1 MDNFVDNQG
10 IRSGLEKVT
19 LQLVETNKKLDEQ
32 NRPNL
37 VKAFQENQAEVFA
50 TYFTAKQQM
59 QQQEVIASS
68 VVSGVGTVKTPKTA
82 GGQQASS
89 NLPSEDDTLYGL
101 MFKLLQV
108 TIEKNEADA
117 LEKAARQETA
127 KETLRG
133 LTEGQRTLKRTIQKQ
148 IDDLE
153 ASNVEWGTMGAQ
165 KTEDRLYG
173 LERKLEDLKDIQRNN
188 LKEAIAARKERQKE
202 RKKEEDFKKAQFS
215 FSTQFKKGLFGV
227 SDSLSAKG
235 TFGSLLKDKLMGL
248 GSIFKKGIGKLGFG
262 LGKLALGIFSIG
274 SKIKSG
280 FKSLLKKFGQLFMKF
295 LGGIGFAL
303 KTIGAI
309 LLIGGLYKFLS
320 SETWQKMKPN
330 IAESIGKGL
339 EIADSAIRK
348 IADLVQN
355 YLLPGLMALYNFV
368 VNTLDTFGIVR
379 KGEKTYM
386 GEEFDE
392 ETERLR
398 AKMIEF
404 RDPNAA
410 MFMGMDLIGKEK
422 REQRL
427 RMANELEK
435 QIADREKNRTAMINK
450 QFDEFKEK
458 RIAEMMKG
466 GMSRPEA
473 EREFIED
480 YEGHI
485 GGVGLSNLGFGD
497 TGLGTG
503 GTGTSGATTIAS
515 SQNVSN
521 NNVSTTVMREAIVGA
536 GYMSSS
542 STKKD

>member
-32 NRPNL
+32 NKPNL

-82 GGQQASS
+82 GGQQTS

-117 LEKAARQETA
+117 IEKAARQETA
-127 KETLRG
+127 QETLRG

-153 ASNVEWGTMGAQ
+153 ASNVEWGTMGAE
-165 KTEDRLYG
+165 KTEERIYS
-173 LERKLEDLKDIQRNN
+173 LEKKLDDLKDIQRNN

-248 GSIFKKGIGKLGFG
+248 GGVFKKGIGKLGFG
-262 LGKLALGIFSIG
+262 LGKLALGIVSIG
-274 SKIKSG
+274 SKIMGG
-280 FKSLLKKFGQLFMKF
+280 FKALGKKFGELFMKF

-303 KTIGAI
+303 KTIGAV

-320 SETWQKMKPN
+320 SETWQKMKPK
-330 IAESIGKGL
+330 IAESIGNGLAIMDKALDKLIEAIPVVVDGLKTMASGLMTAIEFIAELTGFKGKNVRS
-339 EIADSAIRK
+339 EIEEQVRIDLRGHDESVIQKEVDKRVRLARKKEIERLGKIVDRRVKEGKMSIEGADKFFAEQLRK
-348 IADLVQN
+348 FDADTYGSYILNDKLKLSKADLERHEKMVATQQS
-355 YLLPGLMALYNFV
+355 NF
-368 VNTLDTFGIVR
+368 T
-379 KGEKTYM
+379 
-386 GEEFDE
+386 
-392 ETERLR
+392 
-398 AKMIEF
+398 
-404 RDPNAA
+404 
-410 MFMGMDLIGKEK
+410 
-422 REQRL
+422 
-427 RMANELEK
+427 MAN
-435 QIADREKNRTAMINK
+435 QNNQYNSNPTYTRYIQNMTNKN
-450 QFDEFKEK
+450 
-458 RIAEMMKG
+458 
-466 GMSRPEA
+466 
-473 EREFIED
+473 
-480 YEGHI
+480 GH
-485 GGVGLSNLGFGD
+485 
-497 TGLGTG
+497 
-503 GTGTSGATTIAS
+503 
-515 SQNVSN
+515 
-521 NNVSTTVMREAIVGA
+521 
-536 GYMSSS
+536 SSS
-542 STKKD
+542 SSDQK

>member
-32 NRPNL
+32 NKPNL

-82 GGQQASS
+82 GGQQTS

-117 LEKAARQETA
+117 IEKAARQETA

-133 LTEGQRTLKRTIQKQ
+133 LTEGQKTLKRTIQKQ
-148 IDDLE
+148 IDDLQ

-165 KTEDRLYG
+165 KTEERIYS

-248 GSIFKKGIGKLGFG
+248 GGVFKKGIGKLGFG
-262 LGKLALGIFSIG
+262 LGKLALGIVSIG
-274 SKIKSG
+274 SKIMGG
-280 FKSLLKKFGQLFMKF
+280 FKALGKKFGELFMKF

-339 EIADSAIRK
+339 EIADSAVRK
-348 IADLVQN
+348 VAELIQD
-355 YLLPGLMALYNFV
+355 YLLPALMGLYNFV
-368 VNTLDTFGIVR
+368 IKTLDFLGIIR
-379 KGEKTYM
+379 KGKKTYM

-392 ETERLR
+392 ETEKLR
-398 AKMIEF
+398 EKMNRF

-410 MFMGMDLIGKEK
+410 MLFGIDLIGKEN
-422 REQRL
+422 REDRL
-427 RMANELEK
+427 RIANELEK
-435 QIADREKNRTAMINK
+435 QIADRERNRTAMINR
-450 QFDEFKEK
+450 QFAEFKERK
-458 RIAEMMKG
+458 IAEMMKG
-466 GMSRPEA
+466 GYSRPEA

-485 GGVGLSNLGFGD
+485 AGVGFSNIGFGD

-503 GTGTSGATTIAS
+503 GTGTSGTTTIANAT
-515 SQNVSN
+515 SQNVS
-521 NNVSTTVMREAIVGA
+521 NVSTTVMHEAIVGA
-536 GYMSSS
+536 GYMSSTS
-542 STKKD
+542 SKKD

>member
-32 NRPNL
+32 NKPNL

-82 GGQQASS
+82 GGQQTS

-117 LEKAARQETA
+117 IEKAARQETA

-148 IDDLE
+148 IDDLQ

-165 KTEDRLYG
+165 KTEERIYS
-173 LERKLEDLKDIQRNN
+173 LERKLDDLKDIQRNN

-248 GSIFKKGIGKLGFG
+248 GGVFKKGIGKLGFG
-262 LGKLALGIFSIG
+262 LGKLALGIVSIG
-274 SKIKSG
+274 SKIMGG
-280 FKSLLKKFGQLFMKF
+280 FKALGKKFGELFMKF

-339 EIADSAIRK
+339 EIADSAVRK
-348 IADLVQN
+348 VAELVQD
-355 YLLPGLMALYNFV
+355 YLLPALVGLYNFV
-368 VNTLDTFGIVR
+368 IKTLDMLGIVR
-379 KGEKTYM
+379 RGEKTYM

-398 AKMIEF
+398 DKMNRF
-404 RDPNAA
+404 RDPRAA
-410 MFMGMDLIGKEK
+410 MVGDFDLIGKEN
-422 REQRL
+422 RERRL
-427 RMANELEK
+427 RIANELEK
-435 QIADREKNRTAMINK
+435 QIADRERNRTAMINR
-450 QFDEFKEK
+450 QFNEFKERK
-458 RIAEMMKG
+458 IAQMMKG
-466 GMSRPEA
+466 GYSKAEA

-485 GGVGLSNLGFGD
+485 AGVGFSNIGFGD
-497 TGLGTG
+497 IGLGTG

-515 SQNVSN
+515 ATSQNVQ
-521 NNVSTTVMREAIVGA
+521 NVSTTVMREAIVGA
-536 GYMSSS
+536 GYMSSTS
-542 STKKD
+542 SKKD

>member
-32 NRPNL
+32 NKPNL

-82 GGQQASS
+82 GGQQTS

-117 LEKAARQETA
+117 IEKAARQETA

-133 LTEGQRTLKRTIQKQ
+133 LTEGQKTLKRTIQKQ
-148 IDDLE
+148 IDDLQ

-165 KTEDRLYG
+165 KTEERIYS
-173 LERKLEDLKDIQRNN
+173 LERKLDDLKDIQRNN

-248 GSIFKKGIGKLGFG
+248 GGVFKKGIGKLGFG
-262 LGKLALGIFSIG
+262 LGKLALGIVSIG
-274 SKIKSG
+274 SKIMGG
-280 FKSLLKKFGQLFMKF
+280 FKALGKKFGELFMKF

-339 EIADSAIRK
+339 EIADSAVRK
-348 IADLVQN
+348 VAELIQD
-355 YLLPGLMALYNFV
+355 YLLPALMGLYNFV
-368 VNTLDTFGIVR
+368 IKTLDFLGIIR
-379 KGEKTYM
+379 KGKKTYM

-392 ETERLR
+392 ETEKLR
-398 AKMIEF
+398 EKMNRF

-410 MFMGMDLIGKEK
+410 MLFGIDLIGKEN
-422 REQRL
+422 REDRL
-427 RMANELEK
+427 RIANELEK
-435 QIADREKNRTAMINK
+435 QIADRERNRTAMINR
-450 QFDEFKEK
+450 QFNEFKERK
-458 RIAEMMKG
+458 IAEMMKG
-466 GMSRPEA
+466 GYSRPEA

-485 GGVGLSNLGFGD
+485 AGVGFSNIGMGD
-497 TGLGTG
+497 LGLGTG
-503 GTGTSGATTIAS
+503 GTGTSSGTTIANAT
-515 SQNVSN
+515 SQNVS
-521 NNVSTTVMREAIVGA
+521 NVSTTVMHEAIVGA
-536 GYMSSS
+536 GYMSSTS
-542 STKKD
+542 SKKD